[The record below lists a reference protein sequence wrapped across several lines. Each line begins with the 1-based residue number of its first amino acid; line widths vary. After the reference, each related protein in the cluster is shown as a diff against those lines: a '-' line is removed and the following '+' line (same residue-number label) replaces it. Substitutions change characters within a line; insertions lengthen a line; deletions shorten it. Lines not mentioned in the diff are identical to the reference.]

1 MHGDLACAVSGSVKR
16 QCHMRT
22 CHDASPRYFSIL
34 HDIPI
39 DPMATASLQIQLHHQ
54 QSHVWREPTGS
65 WYKDASPF
73 HGHWWRISVLGSAQ
87 AMIVRWDLGAWTL
100 VSECRLL
107 LSYMINL
114 PGYANAALPNF
125 SFLEACRRKTLHFF
139 FPCFFVV
146 LLPVCKRCCSHK
158 QPSTCK
164 EAPGRSLTQE
174 WNFARQSQSN

>member
-1 MHGDLACAVSGSVKR
+1 M
-16 QCHMRT
+16 M
-22 CHDASPRYFSIL
+22 PL
-34 HDIPI
+34 HV
-39 DPMATASLQIQLHHQ
+39 T
-54 QSHVWREPTGS
+54 
-65 WYKDASPF
+65 SPF
-73 HGHWWRISVLGSAQ
+73 CMISPLIPWPQHLCRYSCTTSSHTSGENPRAPDTKTPVLSMGTDGESLLVLGSAQ
-87 AMIVRWDLGAWTL
+87 AMTVRWDLGVWTL
-100 VSECRLL
+100 VLECRLL

>member
-54 QSHVWREPTGS
+54 QSHVWREPMGS
-65 WYKDASPF
+65 WYEDASPF

-87 AMIVRWDLGAWTL
+87 AMIVRWDLGVWTS
-100 VSECRLL
+100 VSECRLS

-114 PGYANAALPNF
+114 PGYANAALPSF

-139 FPCFFVV
+139 FPAF
-146 LLPVCKRCCSHK
+146 LLCSCPYVRDAVHTNNWAHVKRL
-158 QPSTCK
+158 PG
-164 EAPGRSLTQE
+164 EA
-174 WNFARQSQSN
+174 